1 MKPVAEQLEVLC
13 RGAVEIIPQDE
24 LPAKLERARST
35 GKPLRVKAGFDPSAP
50 DLHLGHTV
58 LLKKLREFQDLGH
71 RAIFLIG
78 DFTGMIGDPTGKSET
93 RQPLT
98 REEVRSNAE
107 TYKTQ
112 VLRILDP
119 ERTEV
124 RFNSEW
130 MDSMGAADLLR
141 LTAHY
146 TVARMLER
154 DDFSRRFRENR
165 PIAVHEFLYPL
176 VQGYDSVALEA
187 DVELGGTDQKFNL
200 LVGREIQR
208 AFDQPAQTVLIMPL
222 LEGTEG
228 KLVDGVLT
236 GQKMSKSLG
245 NAVGITDPPDEM
257 YGKLMAVSD
266 ELMMRYYQL
275 LSLEG
280 REVPG
285 ELRGGAIHPM
295 EAKKR
300 LAAEL
305 VARFHDAERAAS
317 AAAAF
322 ERRFQKRELPKDI
335 PVVSRPRSAEPI
347 QLARLL
353 SECGLAQSNSEA
365 RRLIGQGAVRVDGE
379 RVTDAQVEVEAR
391 DEILLEVGKRRIARA
406 VFE

>member
-295 EAKKR
+295 EAKKAPCCRAGRPLPRRGARR
-300 LAAEL
+300 LGRRCL
-305 VARFHDAERAAS
+305 RAA
-317 AAAAF
+317 
-322 ERRFQKRELPKDI
+322 I
-335 PVVSRPRSAEPI
+335 
-347 QLARLL
+347 
-353 SECGLAQSNSEA
+353 SEA
-365 RRLIGQGAVRVDGE
+365 RAPERHPGRFTSPKRGADS
-379 RVTDAQVEVEAR
+379 
-391 DEILLEVGKRRIARA
+391 ARA
-406 VFE
+406 PALGVWSRAVEQRGSPTDRSRRRSGSMESG